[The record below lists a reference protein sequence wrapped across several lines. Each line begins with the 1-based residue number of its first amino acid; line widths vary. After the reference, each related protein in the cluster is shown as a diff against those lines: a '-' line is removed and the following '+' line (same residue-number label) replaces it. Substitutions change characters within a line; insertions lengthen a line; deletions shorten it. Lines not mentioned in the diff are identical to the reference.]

1 MQSLASLGRLRR
13 DASLRIPGEL
23 DQLCSVVAAVGDP
36 AVVGA
41 FAEWWS
47 VGTRVGRSA
56 ATRVVGF
63 GRRRVDGPPPAG
75 SERERYDRVVARR
88 DGEDSGVVGIVVVRA
103 QADQVVVVRASAV
116 LPMLEVVD
124 LHESGRGAAGV
135 GAAAVAVLGL
145 TSDGRVRAAGDDT
158 CGQCDVAAW
167 TDIVAIAAGSRHTV
181 GIRPD
186 GTAIAAGCNDDGQCD
201 VGTWAGLRPG

>member
-1 MQSLASLGRLRR
+1 MAHPPRAANVNGMTALWLAAMVKTPAWW
-13 DASLRIPGEL
+13 AS
-23 DQLCSVVAAVGDP
+23 
-36 AVVGA
+36 
-41 FAEWWS
+41 WWC
-47 VGTRVGRSA
+47 
-56 ATRVVGF
+56 
-63 GRRRVDGPPPAG
+63 
-75 SERERYDRVVARR
+75 
-88 DGEDSGVVGIVVVRA
+88 
-103 QADQVVVVRASAV
+103 
-116 LPMLEVVD
+116 
-124 LHESGRGAAGV
+124 GAAGV